1 MTILAMIRQAS
12 FTSSVQI
19 RRAVHDI
26 SPPLGGPG
34 FSVCVRTRSFV
45 GHGFSRAVKRWKIYA
60 ASAAGAANFVLSHGL
75 FKPAKCDL
83 KKKGGAAPK
92 VTLVAALPRCA
103 TVLCALFAGWAQA
116 LFAAPPQALPASG
129 QATVRLE
136 AEQQRKEGDI
146 FFADGNVEIQY
157 RNLRLRADHVQY
169 NSKTYLASAGGHVQL
184 DVDTQHLSA
193 ESADFNV
200 RSGEGS
206 FERVHGEVRVTHR
219 PNENVLVTPNPLV
232 FEAQELRRLDSRTYE
247 IDHVWL
253 TVCLPDKPNWK
264 FYASRATLHV
274 DRSVAMVNANFRF
287 FSVPLLYMPYAT
299 APAGRKLRQSGF
311 LVPEA
316 GNSSAKGF
324 VLGDGY
330 YWAPKDWADS
340 TLGIALLSKRGW
352 QQNAEIRA
360 KPWEDVSV
368 SAKYFGVIDRGVS
381 TGGALPVKQGGHS
394 AQVELD
400 ARLKGGWRAVVD
412 FNQLSSLTFQLA
424 FAPTFG
430 EAVNSEVRTSAF
442 LTNNF
447 RGFSFNFAAN
457 DYKNFVNIQ
466 PQVAVS
472 LRSAPEARFSSV
484 DQAPWKRL
492 PVYFGLDSVVGTEHR
507 SDSQIDTP
515 AAVERAE
522 IAPRVTVPLRW
533 GPWLGATTSYTL
545 RTTSYGAQIVSG
557 SVIDQSLRRT
567 TGELSV
573 DLRPPP
579 LERVWET
586 GDGKVKHTIEPEAVY
601 NYVRGVNQFDHFIR
615 LDEDDTITDT
625 NELEYSVTQRLFLHP
640 REGEAGEILSW
651 RLAQKYYFDPTFNG
665 ALVPGKSNVF
675 QALDSITPFA
685 FADAPRRFSPVESDL
700 RITPGGP
707 YDGEVRLEYDTVRR
721 KLATAGTLLKMQ
733 VSPNFDF
740 TLAHFSIDN
749 SSILQPLANQIRA
762 QVGYGALNR
771 RGWNTAFGFSYDLKQ
786 EFLQSQLVQLSYNGS
801 CCGIALEY
809 RRLALR
815 PVRTENQF
823 RIALIIANIGTF
835 GNLRRQEK
843 IY

>member
-1 MTILAMIRQAS
+1 MTILAMIRKAPS
-12 FTSSVQI
+12 TANVQI
-19 RRAVHDI
+19 RRAVREI
-26 SPPLGGPG
+26 SPPSEG
-34 FSVCVRTRSFV
+34 R
-45 GHGFSRAVKRWKIYA
+45 
-60 ASAAGAANFVLSHGL
+60 ASARPKSCLA
-75 FKPAKCDL
+75 
-83 KKKGGAAPK
+83 KKGLSAPE
-92 VTLVAALPRCA
+92 VTLVAGSPRWA
-103 TVLCALFAGWAQA
+103 TFLCALLAGWTPA

-129 QATVRLE
+129 QGTVRLE
-136 AEQQRKEGDI
+136 AAQQRKEGDV
-146 FFADGNVEIQY
+146 FLADGNVEIQY
-157 RNLRLRADHVQY
+157 RNIRLRADHVQY
-169 NSKTYLASAGGHVQL
+169 NSKTYLASASGHVQL
-184 DVDTQHLSA
+184 DVDTQHVTA
-193 ESADFNV
+193 ESAEFNV
-200 RSGEGS
+200 RSGEGR

-247 IDHVWL
+247 IDHLWL
-253 TVCLPDKPNWK
+253 TVCQPDKPNWK
-264 FYASRATLHV
+264 FYATRATLRV
-274 DRSVAMVNANFRF
+274 DRSVALVNANFRLF
-287 FSVPLLYMPYAT
+287 RVPLLYMPYAT

-316 GNSSAKGF
+316 GNSSVKGF

-330 YWAPKDWADS
+330 YWAPKDWLDS

-360 KPWEDVSV
+360 KPWQDVSL
-368 SAKYFGVIDRGVS
+368 SAKYFGVIDRGLS
-381 TGGALPVKQGGHS
+381 TGGAPPVKQGGHS

-400 ARLKGGWRAVVD
+400 ARLKRGWRAVVD

-447 RGFSFNFAAN
+447 RGFSLNFAAN

-484 DQAPWKRL
+484 DQAPWRRL
-492 PVYFGLDSVVGTEHR
+492 PVYFGLDSFVGAEHR

-515 AAVERAE
+515 ASVERAE

-533 GPWLGATTSYTL
+533 GPWLGVTTSYTL
-545 RTTSYGAQIVSG
+545 RTTSYGAQISSG
-557 SVIDQSLRRT
+557 SVVQEPLRRT
-567 TGELSV
+567 TGELSI
-573 DLRPPP
+573 DLRPPS
-579 LERVWET
+579 LARVYERREAKW
-586 GDGKVKHTIEPEAVY
+586 KHTIEPDVIY

-615 LDEDDTITDT
+615 LDEDDTVTDT
-625 NELEYSVTQRLFLHP
+625 NELEYSVTQRLFLHW
-640 REGEAGEILSW
+640 REGEANEILTW

-665 ALVPGKSNVF
+665 ALVPGTRNVF

-685 FADAPRRFSPVESDL
+685 FADEPRHFSPIVSDL
-700 RITPGGP
+700 RITPGGR
-707 YDGEVRLEYDTVRR
+707 YDGEFRLEYDTVRHEIT
-721 KLATAGTLLKMQ
+721 TAGTLLKMQ

-740 TLAHFSIDN
+740 TIAHFSIDN
-749 SSILQPLANQIRA
+749 SNILQPLANQIRA
-762 QVGYGALNR
+762 QIGYGALNR

-786 EFLQSQLVQLSYNGS
+786 EFLQSQLVQVSYNGS

-823 RIALIIANIGTF
+823 RVALIIANIGTF